1 MGQKGTVSGADQESI
16 QVSDKQAPEP
26 GSNTP
31 DETGIPIDS
40 KDLRAQQKRLPNQ
53 PRHEPDDQGVRCLL
67 DHHTR
72 PYPPHQKNCE
82 GGLLFNSEA
91 VLLLCALP
99 VTGLIRDP
107 DV

>member
-72 PYPPHQKNCE
+72 PYPPHQVSSANNNFPLAFARSGTSC
-82 GGLLFNSEA
+82 LAFS
-91 VLLLCALP
+91 P
-99 VTGLIRDP
+99 TSFR
-107 DV
+107 